1 MRPRY
6 GSRGA
11 LSKCGHFFCPRLSQV
26 AEQCVIADKQTDLDR
41 SLGERTGGPR
51 RGVGEGPM
59 IETHYL
65 PDWRWGGGLAHGLAE
80 DWFAAT
86 VCYQDQLIV
95 AYVRACTQ
103 FASTAAAVATALL
116 GEQPVECE
124 AVKAPAL
131 PSTLP
136 RKPHS
141 VAPPI
146 EGPAAQPDP
155 ELAAAHQ
162 TVLDAV
168 ETIISCGHYHPEVF
182 DDGRLLD
189 DRHGGP
195 LEVDGVAL
203 GQALH
208 RYAAGCLSTI
218 ATLTAIP
225 A

>member
-1 MRPRY
+1 
-6 GSRGA
+6 
-11 LSKCGHFFCPRLSQV
+11 
-26 AEQCVIADKQTDLDR
+26 
-41 SLGERTGGPR
+41 
-51 RGVGEGPM
+51 M

-65 PDWRWGGGLAHGLAE
+65 PDWRWGGGLAHGLRDDLIDLADATNDAALLVNESLVLVQRAALLAGAGAERPASRLPAARYRLAE

-103 FASTAAAVATALL
+103 FAAAGAAVATARLADR
-116 GEQPVECE
+116 PIDCE

-131 PSTLP
+131 PSTLL

-141 VAPPI
+141 VVLLI
-146 EGPAAQPDP
+146 EAGTAERDP

-162 TVLDAV
+162 DVLDAV
-168 ETIISCGHYHPEVF
+168 ETINSCGHYHPEVF
-182 DDGRLLD
+182 DDPRLLD
-189 DRHGGP
+189 ERHGGP
-195 LEVDGVAL
+195 LEVDGLAL

-218 ATLTAIP
+218 ALLTATLD
-225 A
+225 

>member
-1 MRPRY
+1 
-6 GSRGA
+6 
-11 LSKCGHFFCPRLSQV
+11 
-26 AEQCVIADKQTDLDR
+26 
-41 SLGERTGGPR
+41 
-51 RGVGEGPM
+51 M

-65 PDWRWGGGLAHGLAE
+65 PDWRWGGGLAHGLGDDLIDFADTANEAALLVSESLVLVQRASLLAGAGAERAVSRLSAPRSRLAE

-131 PSTLP
+131 PSTLL

-162 TVLDAV
+162 AVLDAV